1 MALSYS
7 DLEGL
12 WIAAGG
18 PANVA
23 NIAAAITFPESSANP
38 GAIQQGQP
46 YSTTGWGL
54 WQITPGNSVPSVGT
68 DRQLLDPLTNAR
80 AAVIKYNGAIAAGR
94 PGFSPWTTYNNGAY
108 RAYLQG
114 GVPPNLNA
122 GGAGGV
128 TGNPATGGGVQ
139 PVSLQT
145 SINSTLAR
153 VGNYLFIFGAF
164 VGGFA
169 MVIMGLM
176 VLVSASKGEAGGAV
190 VRAATTLGGGA
201 RRVVTPKPSK
211 PTSLSTARRLPPRRE
226 NNPPK
231 PANPRPVTPAKP
243 VSRTKPAAN
252 KEPVRYTVKGRS

>member
-23 NIAAAITFPESSANP
+23 NVAAAIAFPESSANP

-80 AAVIKYNGAIAAGR
+80 AAVIKYKAAGNS
-94 PGFSPWTTYNNGAY
+94 FTPWTTYTSGAY

-114 GVPPNLNA
+114 GVPPNMNA
-122 GGAGGV
+122 GGSGSV

-139 PVSLQT
+139 PASLQS

-169 MVIMGLM
+169 MVIVGLM
-176 VLVSASKGEAGGAV
+176 VLVSASKSDAGGAV

-201 RRVVTPKPSK
+201 RRVVAPKPSK
-211 PTSLSTARRLPPRRE
+211 PTSLSATRRMPPKTE
-226 NNPPK
+226 SNPPK

-243 VSRTKPAAN
+243 VSRTNPAVK
-252 KEPVRYTVKGRS
+252 KEPVKYTVKGRS